1 MTGKMTSMERI
12 GTALSHQEPD
22 RVPVMLT
29 VTMHGAKELGLSIEE
44 YFSRPKYVIEGQL
57 RLRRKFGHDCLN
69 ALTYGAM
76 EYEAFG
82 GQAVFSDDGP
92 PNAGAPVVRSRED
105 IFSLSVPKIEDTP
118 MLQDGLAIVRGL
130 VEAAA
135 GEVPV
140 VGVAIAPFSI
150 PVMLM
155 GFQGWLDLL
164 QDDREAVARLMQV
177 TSRFCVDWANAQF
190 AAGATAVAYY
200 DPVSA
205 ADISHADL
213 FEGIGLPVAKKT
225 IGAFQGAAAYHL
237 ASGRAQGRIDDYA
250 ATGAAGLGVSSM
262 EDLDDIKRQCAGRI
276 AVIGNLNGI
285 RLARWRPEEVRAA
298 VKACIDAAAPGGGFV
313 LSDNHGEI
321 PFQVPDENLHALM
334 DAVRELGTYPIQGA
348 GHA

>member
-1 MTGKMTSMERI
+1 MERI
-12 GTALSHQEPD
+12 GTTLSHQEPD

-82 GQAVFSDDGP
+82 GRAIFSDDGP
-92 PNAGAPVVRSRED
+92 PNAGAPVIRTRED
-105 IFSLSVPKIEDTP
+105 IFSLSVPKIDDTP

-130 VEAAA
+130 AEAAA

-140 VGVAIAPFSI
+140 VGVAIAPFSM

-155 GFQGWLDLL
+155 GFQAWLDLL
-164 QDDREAVARLMQV
+164 QDDREAVDQLMRV
-177 TSRFCVDWANAQF
+177 TSRFCASWANAQF

-200 DPVSA
+200 EPGSA
-205 ADISHADL
+205 VDIRHGERCAGS
-213 FEGIGLPVAKKT
+213 GLPSARET
-225 IGAFQGAAAYHL
+225 IGGLQGAAAYHL
-237 ASGRAQGRIDDYA
+237 ASGRALGRIDDYVS
-250 ATGAAGLGVSSM
+250 TGAAGLGVSSM
-262 EDLDDIKRQCAGRI
+262 EDLAEIKRQCAGRI

-285 RLARWRPEEVRAA
+285 RLVRWTPEEVRAA
-298 VKACIDAAAPGGGFV
+298 VTACIQAGAPGGGFV

-334 DAVRELGTYPIQGA
+334 DAARELGAYPIQGV
-348 GHA
+348 GDG